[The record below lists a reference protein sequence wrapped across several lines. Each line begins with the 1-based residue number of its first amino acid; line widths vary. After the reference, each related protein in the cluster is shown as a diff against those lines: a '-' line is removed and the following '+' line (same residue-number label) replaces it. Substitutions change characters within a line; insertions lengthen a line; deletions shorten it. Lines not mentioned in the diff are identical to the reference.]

1 MVLHGNLY
9 FGAECMVPGWQYI
22 RHVDLSSEKL
32 ATIGGVKALSWLLTM
47 TVVALLWVFFRA
59 DSFGDSCAIIGH
71 TFSDLSVD
79 YIMPFATVRYLWLIL
94 MAVIIIAHCL
104 PTSFW
109 DKAAM
114 WFVRSPWIIKLLIFI
129 VVVQCV
135 LQLRG
140 EDVAPFIYFNF

>member
-1 MVLHGNLY
+1 
-9 FGAECMVPGWQYI
+9 
-22 RHVDLSSEKL
+22 
-32 ATIGGVKALSWLLTM
+32 M

-104 PTSFW
+104 PTSFGIRQLCG
-109 DKAAM
+109 M
-114 WFVRSPWIIKLLIFI
+114 CVRH
-129 VVVQCV
+129 
-135 LQLRG
+135 G
-140 EDVAPFIYFNF
+140 